1 MARVHLM
8 ELNGWWY
15 YNRRVPNDFA
25 HLDKRGTIRRTTK
38 IRVEDDRQGTRAAR
52 IAINLDN
59 DQRQFW
65 RDLIRGRTTA
75 EAYRDLKEAM
85 KASTRLGLVYLSR
98 EEVANLPNDD
108 ELINRIRILTA
119 TVAPGDRININ
130 DARGALGG
138 PAKPAVVLMLKGSDD
153 SDPKA
158 CELLKAYKRLPEI
171 RKELAPKNEEQ
182 VKRWEQVR
190 RLAIEKLVE
199 SIGDKD
205 IATLTSA
212 DGRQFVDDC
221 FDRIEEKKEAGETKT
236 GEETA
241 RQQFDFLTKMIREV
255 AVDLGLKQP
264 NGNPI
269 ELYSKK
275 NPFDQAQGKRM
286 PFTIDF
292 VRDNMLAKPANLDPK
307 IHDLVLT
314 CIDTGMRP
322 SELINMPEDDI
333 HVLANIPYLDIRSG
347 NGRTI
352 KNKFSQRKIPLVG
365 VALDAM
371 RRNPQGFP
379 EFRENHEY
387 VRKLINEWLRSLQP
401 DVLDEEKKTLYCL
414 RHTFKDRLLR
424 TTAVQETMDYLMG
437 HNPKKE
443 NYGDKG
449 VDFTLPVM
457 NQLAF

>member
-15 YNRRVPNDFA
+15 YNRRVPNEFA
-25 HLDKRGTIRRTTK
+25 HLDTRGNIRRTTK
-38 IRVEDDRQGTRAAR
+38 IRVEDDRRGTRAAR
-52 IAINLDN
+52 IAISLDD
-59 DQRQFW
+59 DQRRFW

-75 EAYRDLKEAM
+75 EAYHDLKEAM
-85 KASTRLGLVYLSR
+85 KASARLGLLYLSR
-98 EEVANLPNDD
+98 EEVMNLPDG
-108 ELINRIRILTA
+108 ELVNRVNVLTA
-119 TVAPGDRININ
+119 LQPQADPTNVN
-130 DARGALGG
+130 DIRGALGG
-138 PAKPAVVLMLKGSDD
+138 PAKPSIVLMLKG
-153 SDPKA
+153 PEEKTY
-158 CELLKAYKRLPEI
+158 ELLKAYKKLPEI
-171 RKELAPKNEEQ
+171 RKELASKNEEQ
-182 VKRWEQVR
+182 LKRWEQVR
-190 RLAIEKLVE
+190 RLAIEKLIV
-199 SIGDKD
+199 SVGDKD
-205 IATLTSA
+205 IALLTPA

-221 FDRIEEKKEAGETKT
+221 LDRIDEKKENGETKT
-236 GEETA
+236 GEEVA
-241 RQQFDFLTKMIREV
+241 RQQFDYLTKMIREV
-255 AVDLGLKQP
+255 ALDLDLKQS

-275 NPFDQAQGKRM
+275 NPFEQAQGKRM
-286 PFTIDF
+286 PFSIEF
-292 VRDNMLAKPANLDPK
+292 VRNNMLAKPANLDAK

-322 SELINMPEDDI
+322 SELINMPENDI
-333 HVLANIPYLDIRSG
+333 HLTANIPYLDIRSG
-347 NGRTI
+347 NGRAI

-371 RRNPQGFP
+371 RRNPTGFA

-401 DVLDEEKKTLYCL
+401 DVPDEEKKTLYCL

-424 TTAVQETMDYLMG
+424 TKDTHQETIDYLMG

-443 NYGDKG
+443 DYGFKD